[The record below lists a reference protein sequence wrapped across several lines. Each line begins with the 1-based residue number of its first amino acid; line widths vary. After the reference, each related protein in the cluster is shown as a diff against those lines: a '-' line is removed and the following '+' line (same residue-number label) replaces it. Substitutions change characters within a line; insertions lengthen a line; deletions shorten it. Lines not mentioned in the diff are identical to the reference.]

1 VRLRILAFG
10 QAMTLDQSRF
20 GTIFFTIEDGGITF
34 EVDDARVE
42 ISRTVNASGR
52 RTGSSLDVRVHIVV
66 DLQGIARGM
75 DITPKLFNISIQADD
90 VVQKFK
96 LEWRNPVSGD
106 LGGAG
111 SPARELSF
119 SGWISGFELY
129 RPEITGAS
137 DFGTSE
143 ASANTLL
150 GRADQL
156 LHCTIAVV
164 TDDDHISNL
173 TLTE

>member
-1 VRLRILAFG
+1 
-10 QAMTLDQSRF
+10 
-20 GTIFFTIEDGGITF
+20 
-34 EVDDARVE
+34 
-42 ISRTVNASGR
+42 
-52 RTGSSLDVRVHIVV
+52 
-66 DLQGIARGM
+66 M

-143 ASANTLL
+143 ASANTRL